1 MADQASAS
9 NPLMKSALV
18 GVVLQILL
26 AVLAKY
32 VPSLGGGVGQGA
44 GIGIGG
50 VAGLLFSLWSKG
62 AAMPNAAGGG
72 AVAGGLSGLIGT
84 LAGPQFRRNSA
95 PTKNPPGHTPR
106 RPLSRPALRLAGGA
120 YSKRSRFITLIQAAT
135 KSWTNFARA
144 YELP

>member
-1 MADQASAS
+1 MADQGGAS

-18 GVVLQILL
+18 GVVLQVLL

-32 VPSLGGGVGQGA
+32 VPSLGGGVEQGA

-84 LAGPQFRRNSA
+84 LAGNLLGGGGIASGLATGTGF
-95 PTKNPPGHTPR
+95 
-106 RPLSRPALRLAGGA
+106 PAIGG
-120 YSKRSRFITLIQAAT
+120 LVGG
-135 KSWTNFARA
+135 
-144 YELP
+144 LLG